1 MSCRSHFA
9 PDFDLA
15 PSGPFKAIASS
26 YGSAATRLAAILDA
40 LAEGLT
46 AHRRYEYF
54 KASGI
59 PHGTALKMT
68 FGIRIRQI
76 E

>member
-1 MSCRSHFA
+1 MSCKSHFA

-15 PSGPFKAIASS
+15 PSGPFAAIASS
-26 YGSAATRLAAILDA
+26 CRSVATRLATILDA
-40 LAEGLT
+40 SAEGLT
-46 AHRRYEYF
+46 AHRRYESF

>member
-9 PDFDLA
+9 PDIDL
-15 PSGPFKAIASS
+15 PSSGPFEAIASS
-26 YGSAATRLAAILDA
+26 CGPVATRLATILDA

-59 PHGTALKMT
+59 LHDTALRMT
-68 FGIRIRQI
+68 FGIRIWQI